1 MTNASNATTP
11 PIDTK
16 QMNDDLIGAVYM
28 VVGRGT
34 EGGGDSYHLSI
45 AGITRGGKEPD
56 WGNQKLIVGKSG
68 YSIGAIQ
75 VDLGQRGT
83 WPLGAVEKRA
93 LKEGETTYVD
103 AIITAASDYARANH
117 LPFTND
123 HQKLRSDLLSHG
135 KDEVKEKKVINGL
148 QFIDTDT
155 RDSINKWAESSEG
168 KQWIHQNIDLPQAR
182 NITQI
187 ALDTLNQYGK
197 KDFKEEERFE
207 SLNLIAKMAN
217 QAPARVKRLEDVL
230 KAGGDYSNLLQKTQE
245 MKKSLSYLDA
255 DKAGEIGKKYED
267 AFAHKA
273 TVAKLHSAQ
282 QKVSAADYSPA
293 SQNSDAEV
301 KYAVALAQGGGKFI
315 VPHADKPKVE
325 TALDQLGYKGPK
337 GEALKVDGKFDAH
350 TRHAVRTF
358 QKAHK
363 LPETGEVDAKTLQTM
378 EDAVQHRQEQLSA
391 APAKAQKQQEPVA
404 TSRLQSH
411 PELLPLSQQFA
422 AVLPHLSAEQQ
433 DQLAAYCG
441 NRCARENIA
450 VQDIGRLLLERNA
463 DGRDLVLA
471 INQEESQ
478 FVAVNIERA
487 LNTSVEQSL
496 NNLNQAQQEQSQS
509 QQMQQQV
516 QQQAQVMR
524 M

>member
-34 EGGGDSYHLSI
+34 EGGNDSYHLSI
-45 AGITRGGKEPD
+45 AGITRGGKESG
-56 WGNQKLIVGKSG
+56 WGNQKLIAGKSG

-168 KQWIHQNIDLPQAR
+168 KQWIHQNIDLPQTR

-217 QAPARVKRLEDVL
+217 QAPARLKRLEDVL

-273 TVAKLHSAQ
+273 TAAKLHTAQ

-293 SQNSDAEV
+293 SQNNDAEV
-301 KYAVALAQGGGKFI
+301 KYAVALAQGGGRFI
-315 VPHADKPKVE
+315 VPHADKTKVE
-325 TALDQLGYKGPK
+325 TILSQLGYKGPK

-350 TRHAVRTF
+350 TRHAVRAF

-363 LPETGEVDAKTLQTM
+363 LPETGEVDAKTLQKL
-378 EDAVQHRQEQLSA
+378 EDAVSQQHPTAPTKAQEQ
-391 APAKAQKQQEPVA
+391 PQPVA
-404 TSRLQSH
+404 HHRLQSH
-411 PELLPLSQQFA
+411 PELLSLSQKFA
-422 AVLPHLSAEQQ
+422 AVLPHLSEEQQ

-441 NRCARENIA
+441 NRCARENMP
-450 VQDIGRLLLERNA
+450 VQDIGRLLFDRHD
-463 DGRDLVLA
+463 DGRNLVYA
-471 INQEESQ
+471 INKEELQ
-478 FVAVNIERA
+478 FVSVNVDKA

-496 NNLNQAQQEQSQS
+496 HNLSQVQQEQSQS
-509 QQMQQQV
+509 QQMQQQA